1 MGDCVEYR
9 LRNMKFSLCVL
20 LALVGAWAAQAELTI
35 VSGNVYD
42 VGKYSK
48 STDPKLRL
56 GDIYVGPDDS
66 AMCWAA
72 AAANVI
78 QYWQDTYIDCADE
91 GKTVPNGYADDQYYL
106 PAGTGSLQ
114 VYDYI
119 FDKWYNNGGNPINV
133 FQWWFQ
139 GAYHFPSGMILNQ
152 RYYKSGSS
160 LKNDTVES
168 AGFFTDVFGASVYNN
183 VFPSL
188 EGVTFNSAR
197 IRYNK
202 DKETPTEES
211 TPTLDYLQDFI
222 KQAFTRE
229 GQAVALSMVAENG
242 DAHAITCW
250 GYEEHDGVITDLILS
265 DSDDKK
271 YGTFMVSLSGYTD
284 SETGLT
290 SATLHT
296 NRYNSWYYGKYTIV
310 DATYIDT
317 PEKIRQDPE
326 KRPTITQIDN
336 GTVDTSCTLKDS
348 VNSNES
354 IVIGGGIHKAPIVF
368 VTEADAAIS
377 IQGVGVTSSPLMTVE
392 DGAMALLYGG
402 LSIKGNGNNSG
413 GGVTTKGHL
422 YIHGGDVTVT
432 DCQSGNPG
440 AGIYA
445 PPQEI
450 TDDYDTDIDG
460 KGLSATSF
468 VEIKGAG
475 AVNISSNKS
484 EFYARDE
491 YTGKYYLSGG
501 AGISAEDSFA
511 ILNSGSVQLS
521 SNELTGHNV
530 CGGATFANFD
540 TAIEGNGDVTMNS
553 NKVQSSGFR
562 AYGGAVAGMFL
573 HVNGNED
580 VSFSGNSVSL
590 TNAEIREVDTSM
602 TIPRYQG
609 GARTGGG
616 AIAAEYF
623 IEGLTYLDPRTME
636 ETYPNITLNLD
647 GNKTVSFNGNSVSST
662 YNGDHREGPN
672 PTIEPCQAQ
681 GGAVYLGNCTTSKG
695 KTVGTLA
702 SISKNSGDVLFSMN
716 KATAYSS
723 KIRDDVAQGGAIYV
737 SKESSMSIDSNEG
750 LVAFRENSATAATS
764 QGGGIYNAGELAI
777 TNNDVVEF
785 SNNTADE
792 GSHIFNDEGG
802 VAEIAWNGKVLFSGA
817 SAEDSTVVNKGTMYL
832 AAGQG
837 KEIQFHNTTLDTT
850 QGTLTVGSDASG
862 NVGNTT
868 LAFTADN
875 TAATPAPRT
884 AVSGL
889 EADLSGL
896 SLSAGNIVAG
906 EGQNVYLNN
915 VAVSTNTDLKV
926 ENMTLGTGVQLAETT
941 AGRTLTL
948 SNVDIDLSRA
958 SLTSTENDQGGKDY
972 VFDLRGMLS
981 GSVTML
987 NVTFD
992 ADARLGQDIDF
1003 INKDRVCMMFGDVTY
1018 FPEAMEKTTISMVG
1032 SGGVIETYAH
1042 TAIDGGNVYF
1052 GGYFEVPEPTTGTLS
1067 LLALCALSA
1076 RRRRK

>member
-1 MGDCVEYR
+1 MGDCVEYH
-9 LRNMKFSLCVL
+9 LRYMKFSLSVL
-20 LALVGAWAAQAELTI
+20 LALVGAWAAQAGLTI

-42 VGKYSK
+42 VGKYTK
-48 STDPKLRL
+48 SDDWTMQPKEDRF
-56 GDIYVGPDDS
+56 
-66 AMCWAA
+66 MCWAA

-91 GKTVPNGYADDQYYL
+91 GKTVPNGYADKQYYL

-114 VYDYI
+114 VYNYI
-119 FDKWYNNGGNPINV
+119 VDKWYNSGGNPINV

-139 GAYHFPSGMILNQ
+139 GACHLPSGSILNQ
-152 RYYKSGSS
+152 RYYTSGSS
-160 LKNDTVES
+160 LKNDTEES
-168 AGFFTDVFGASVYNN
+168 AGFFTDEFGASVYNN

-326 KRPTITQIDN
+326 KRPTITQIDS
-336 GTVDTSCTLKDS
+336 GIVDTSCTLTES

-354 IVIGGGIHKAPIVF
+354 IVIGEGIHEAPIVF
-368 VTEADAAIS
+368 VTEAGAAIS

-432 DCQSGNPG
+432 DCQSDNPG

-445 PPQEI
+445 PPQDI
-450 TDDYDTDIDG
+450 ADDYFTDIDG

-484 EFYARDE
+484 EFYAYDE

-521 SNELTGHNV
+521 SNELTGYNV

-540 TAIEGNGDVTMNS
+540 TAIEGNGDVTMGS

-590 TNAEIREVDTSM
+590 TNAERREIDTSM
-602 TIPRYQG
+602 TIPGYQG
-609 GARTGGG
+609 GACTGGG
-616 AIAAEYF
+616 AIAAVRV
-623 IEGLTYLDPRTME
+623 IEGISYLDPRTLE
-636 ETYPNITLNLD
+636 ETYPNITLNID
-647 GNKTVSFNGNSVSST
+647 GNQSVSFIGNSVSSR
-662 YNGDHREGPN
+662 YDGDHRGEYN

-695 KTVGTLA
+695 KTIGTLA

-716 KATAYSS
+716 TATAYSS

-764 QGGGIYNAGELAI
+764 QGGGIYNAGKLAI
-777 TNNDVVEF
+777 TRNDAVTF
-785 SNNTADE
+785 SNNKADE
-792 GSHIFNDEGG
+792 GSHIYNETGAT
-802 VAEIAWNGKVLFSGA
+802 AEIAWNDKVLFTADTAAG
-817 SAEDSTVVNKGTMYL
+817 STVVNKGEMYL

-837 KEIQFHNTTLDTT
+837 QEIQFHNTMLDTT
-850 QGTLTVGSDASG
+850 QGTLTVGRDTAG
-862 NVGNTT
+862 TAHATTLTFTTGNTGE
-868 LAFTADN
+868 
-875 TAATPAPRT
+875 RT
-884 AVSGL
+884 DVSNRGGVAVEL
-889 EADLSGL
+889 RGL
-896 SLSAGNIVAG
+896 SLSVDNIAG
-906 EGQNVYLNN
+906 GQGVYLNG
-915 VAVSTNTDLKV
+915 VAVATNTDLVVKD
-926 ENMTLGTGVQLAETT
+926 MTIGTDMLLEEGSAEHL
-941 AGRTLTL
+941 LTL
-948 SNVDIDLSRA
+948 NNVKIDLGDA
-958 SLTSTENDQGGKDY
+958 SFTSTFNDKGGKDY

-992 ADARLGQDIDF
+992 ASDFFGTEMDF

-1018 FPEAMEKTTISMVG
+1018 FPKTMDKTTISMVG
-1032 SGGVIETYAH
+1032 SGGTSVYCEVV
-1042 TAIDGGNVYF
+1042 DGGNVYF
-1052 GGYFEVPEPTTGTLS
+1052 GEWFQVPEPTTSTLS

>member
-1 MGDCVEYR
+1 MGDCVEYH
-9 LRNMKFSLCVL
+9 LRYMKFSLSVL
-20 LALVGAWAAQAELTI
+20 LALVGAWAAQAGLTI

-42 VGKYSK
+42 VGKYTK
-48 STDPKLRL
+48 SDDWTMLPK
-56 GDIYVGPDDS
+56 DDRF
-66 AMCWAA
+66 MCWAA

-91 GKTVPNGYADDQYYL
+91 GKTVPNGYAVDQYYL

-119 FDKWYNNGGNPINV
+119 VDKWYNSGGNPINV

-139 GAYHFPSGMILNQ
+139 GAYHFPSGLILNQ
-152 RYYKSGSS
+152 RYYTSGSS

-168 AGFFTDVFGASVYNN
+168 AGFFTDVFGASVLNN

-326 KRPTITQIDN
+326 NRPTITQIDN
-336 GTVDTSCTLKDS
+336 GTVDISCTLKDS

-354 IVIGGGIHKAPIVF
+354 IVIGGGIHEAPIVF
-368 VTEADAAIS
+368 VTEAGAAIS

-432 DCQSGNPG
+432 DCQSDNPG

-445 PPQEI
+445 PPQDI
-450 TDDYDTDIDG
+450 TDDYFTDIDG

-484 EFYARDE
+484 EFYAYDE

-521 SNELTGHNV
+521 SNELTGCNV

-540 TAIEGNGDVTMNS
+540 TAIEGNGDVTMGS

-590 TNAEIREVDTSM
+590 TNAELREIDTSM
-602 TIPRYQG
+602 TIPGYQG
-609 GARTGGG
+609 GACTGGG
-616 AIAAEYF
+616 AIAAVRV
-623 IEGLTYLDPRTME
+623 IEGISYLDPRTLE
-636 ETYPNITLNLD
+636 ETYPNITLNID
-647 GNKTVSFNGNSVSST
+647 GNQSVSFIENSVSSR
-662 YNGDHREGPN
+662 YDGDHRGEYN

-681 GGAVYLGNCTTSKG
+681 GGAVYLGNFTTSKG
-695 KTVGTLA
+695 KTIGTLA

-716 KATAYSS
+716 TATAYSS

-750 LVAFRENSATAATS
+750 LVAFSGNSVTGTTA
-764 QGGGIYNAGELAI
+764 QGGGIYNAGKLAI
-777 TNNDVVEF
+777 TRNDAVEF
-785 SNNTADE
+785 SNNTAKE
-792 GSHIFNDEGG
+792 GSHIFNDAEG
-802 VAEIAWNGKVLFSGA
+802 VAEIAWNDKVLFTADTAAG
-817 SAEDSTVVNKGTMYL
+817 STVVNKGEMYL

-837 KEIQFHNTTLDTT
+837 QEIQFHNTVLDTT
-850 QGTLTVGSDASG
+850 QGTLTVGCDTAG
-862 NVGNTT
+862 TAHATTLTFTTGNTGE
-868 LAFTADN
+868 
-875 TAATPAPRT
+875 RT
-884 AVSGL
+884 DVSTRGGVAVEL
-889 EADLSGL
+889 RGL
-896 SLSAGNIVAG
+896 SLSVDNIAG
-906 EGQNVYLNN
+906 GQGVYLNG
-915 VAVSTNTDLKV
+915 VAVATNTNLVVKD
-926 ENMTLGTGVQLAETT
+926 MTIGTDMLLEEGSAEHL
-941 AGRTLTL
+941 LTL
-948 SNVDIDLSRA
+948 NNVKIDLGDASA
-958 SLTSTENDQGGKDY
+958 SLTSTLNDKGGKDY

-981 GSVTML
+981 GAITL
-987 NVTFD
+987 NDVVFD
-992 ADARLGQDIDF
+992 VDALLGQDIDF

-1018 FPEAMEKTTISMVG
+1018 FPKTMEKTTISMVG
-1032 SGGVIETYAH
+1032 SGGTSVYCEVV
-1042 TAIDGGNVYF
+1042 DGGNVYF
-1052 GGYFEVPEPTTGTLS
+1052 GGYFEVPEPATGTLS
-1067 LLALCALSA
+1067 LLALCALSV